1 MYQALYVL
9 LGLFFL
15 SLTACES
22 VGSTASDDTG
32 SETAGVVRSPERWI
46 EFDGQKLGWYHY
58 EQLKPLLEI
67 DNDTTYVVN
76 FWATWCKPCIEELP
90 AFQQLYET
98 YKNQKVHLI
107 LVSLDFEKQLTTK
120 LIPYLNKHN
129 IQGEV
134 PILSQKGMNDWI
146 EQIHPSW
153 TGALPATLIYQGS
166 RRQFFEQSFEY
177 SELEVKLKQF
187 MNIREPQHA
196 K

>member
-1 MYQALYVL
+1 MHHAFYIL

-15 SLTACES
+15 STTACEWIDP
-22 VGSTASDDTG
+22 TASDDME
-32 SETAGVVRSPERWI
+32 SVARLPERWV
-46 EFDGQKLGWYHY
+46 EADGQRLGWYTY

-76 FWATWCKPCIEELP
+76 FWATWCKPCIKELP
-90 AFQQLYET
+90 AFQKLYET
-98 YKNQKVHLI
+98 YKDQKVHLI
-107 LVSLDFEKQLTTK
+107 LVSLDFEKQLTTQ

-134 PILSQKGMNDWI
+134 PVLSQKGMNDWM

-153 TGALPATLIYQGS
+153 TGSLPATLIYQGS

-187 MNIREPQHA
+187 MNIR
-196 K
+196 